1 MRSGKAESGKTGMSN
16 DRDLTGRPEC
26 FRRETDLQEAMTEDS
41 LIPLGGIHAGQ
52 TVRLVHIDGGCTLRS
67 RLAALGLLPGV
78 QLEMVRNSSSGP
90 FVVAVKGSRLA
101 LGRGMARHIL
111 VS

>member
-1 MRSGKAESGKTGMSN
+1 MSN
-16 DRDLTGRPEC
+16 DSDVTGRPGC
-26 FRRETDLQEAMTEDS
+26 CRRETDFQEVETEDN
-41 LIPLGGIHAGQ
+41 LIPLGDIHAGQ
-52 TVRLVHIDGGCTLRS
+52 TVRLVHIGGGCSLRS